1 MDKTYQTLI
10 NGFTRKY
17 FSFSG
22 RANRTEYW
30 ILTTFVATLKSIPEF
45 NHFVLGNALQSYHVL
60 ELFYSLVSILLIIP
74 SISVVVRR
82 LHDINLSG
90 YWSLI
95 IVLIGVSITKFHY
108 LISAIIL
115 VIFITLMCLKGTEG
129 PNPYGE
135 SP

>member
-1 MDKTYQTLI
+1 MDKTYQILI

-30 ILTTFVATLKSIPEF
+30 ILTTFVTALNFIPEF

-95 IVLIGVSITKFHY
+95 IVLMGVSITKFHY

-115 VIFITLMCLKGTEG
+115 VIFITLMCKKKCLL
-129 PNPYGE
+129 NVF
-135 SP
+135 